1 MNYYVIRPSLDKKVI
16 GHYPQVKEIKDNCHV
31 WDEPK
36 FVEHLHFEK
45 ADFEPITSNA
55 VLYSKSKITD
65 LIDVVGM
72 GFTKKLLISGKLKKI
87 IQEYVDN
94 GVQFFQSGIYHKD
107 NYIDDYWIMNVFNIN
122 MKAIDYKRSIIFKTE
137 KTFNKIGQL
146 DIKNITEFLKNKKII
161 EEKGYPHGILIQEFK
176 LKTNINSDFITLLN
190 VEGGV
195 KYLVSE
201 KLRNKIENSNCTGIE
216 FMPAEMRL
224 TDWLH
229 GEREKIY
236 GKA

>member
-1 MNYYVIRPSLDKKVI
+1 M
-16 GHYPQVKEIKDNCHV
+16 
-31 WDEPK
+31 
-36 FVEHLHFEK
+36 
-45 ADFEPITSNA
+45 
-55 VLYSKSKITD
+55 
-65 LIDVVGM
+65 
-72 GFTKKLLISGKLKKI
+72 
-87 IQEYVDN
+87 DN